1 MPDSAA
7 AREIVEALDAAI
19 ERAVTQAGGSTDP
32 IKPTHRV
39 PLHWPPHPIAGEYHV
54 LPSEW
59 TETTVWAIG
68 EESFEVKIARNTY
81 GVFGKCESLWC
92 DAKGDSDANMLAAL
106 AQRCRPFLERGRAIS
121 RCLGREGR
129 YTGVLRD
136 LAPSDLV
143 VLLYCPDRDIA
154 HHARTEIELQARL
167 AIFAPALIAILRD
180 RRHPNRRSAQWCV
193 LDLFEDLPSFC
204 RTEELQREAID
215 AIRDLIWDAPDDYA
229 RTVYKAGVVLGGH
242 ISTQDAAEALI
253 RCLSA
258 PSRFGRRS
266 AIHAV
271 FHLAEWLPE
280 SIPEIVSALDRAAAE
295 DPEPL
300 LRDFAA
306 SMARDIR
313 AGEMDHV
320 PEPVLAGE

>member
-7 AREIVEALDAAI
+7 AREIVDALDAAI
-19 ERAVTQAGGSTDP
+19 ERAVAEAGGSTEP
-32 IKPTHRV
+32 VRPNHRV

-54 LPSEW
+54 LPNEW
-59 TETTVWAIG
+59 TETATLTLDD
-68 EESFEVKIARNTY
+68 ESFEVKIARNQY
-81 GVFGKCESLWC
+81 GVFGKCDALWC
-92 DAKGDSDANMLAAL
+92 DAKGTSVPNMLAAM
-106 AQRCRPFLERGRAIS
+106 AQRCGPFLARGRAIAQ
-121 RCLGREGR
+121 CLGREGR

-136 LAPSDLV
+136 LTPAELV

-204 RTEELQREAID
+204 KTDELQQQAID

-229 RTVYKAGVVLGGH
+229 RTIYKAGVVLGGH
-242 ISTQDAAEALI
+242 ISTPPAAEALI
-253 RCLSA
+253 ACIEA

-271 FHLAEWLPE
+271 FHLAEWLPS
-280 SIPEIVSALDRAAAE
+280 SIPAIVAALDRAAAA

-313 AGEMDHV
+313 SGEMDHV
-320 PEPVLAGE
+320 PEPVLAGD